1 MANRIV
7 LGTQTGYTIGGQHEQ
22 GLFISKPGQ
31 DVTAVGNIYDLLFSS
46 NRQSTH
52 FGLIHETIE
61 ATILS
66 GGYQVAVSWTN
77 TLPYTPFIEW
87 REISTSGSTTSII
100 GKESG
105 SFYVSGVDTADY
117 SPSSN
122 TPIGSTG
129 RTSIG
134 NKYIVEHVS
143 GFGCVIRYV
152 PGSASGERVPSN
164 VSFRITVFAVPS
176 DVYISNWTRLA
187 YQNNIS
193 NTNKYQAGPIHG
205 TNQYIV
211 DSSHRTSLS
220 DSPVVCMVD
229 DGNERV
235 MGGANYRGQN
245 NGSTNNFT
253 LLQNAFNTNTLHLR
267 TDLANRIPVI
277 TLCVKNL
284 HLRYQS
290 WQNWTNDFISI
301 TSDSLSSMTPAYIAN
316 QVEVS
321 ASTSTFNWLDDGLLK
336 NTAPNNTFGFIIGQY
351 FSRTGSN
358 SFFLNNIDE
367 WDPVSFPLYRSSSN
381 TSRGPADDWYNKI
394 FRVTAWKR
402 ARSKFGSK
410 PYYNWQCH
418 FLISFSQEVSGQV

>member
-7 LGTQTGYTIGGQHEQ
+7 LGTQTGYTVSGQNEQ

-31 DVTAVGNIYDLLFSS
+31 DVTAAANVYDLLFSS
-46 NRQSTH
+46 NRTAGH

-61 ATILS
+61 ATIAS
-66 GGYQVAVSWTN
+66 GEYQVAVSWTN

-87 REISTSGSTTSII
+87 REVSTSGGTTSIL

-105 SFYVSGVDTADY
+105 AFHVSGVDTASY
-117 SPSSN
+117 SPAAN
-122 TPIGSTG
+122 TPVGSTG
-129 RTSIG
+129 RSSIG
-134 NKYIVEHVS
+134 HKYIVEHVS

-152 PGSASGERVPSN
+152 PGSSSGNRVSSN
-164 VSFRITVFAVPS
+164 VTFRITVFAVPS
-176 DVYISNWTRLA
+176 DVYISNRNRLTSA
-187 YQNNIS
+187 YS
-193 NTNKYQAGPIHG
+193 SGPIHG

-211 DSSHRTSLS
+211 DSSYRTSLS

-229 DGNERV
+229 DGNESV
-235 MGGANYRGQN
+235 IGGAAYRGQN
-245 NGSTNNFT
+245 NGNTNNFT
-253 LLQNAFNTNTLHLR
+253 LMQNAFNTNTLHLR
-267 TDLANRIPVI
+267 TDLANRVPVI

-290 WQNWTNDFISI
+290 WENWTNDFISI
-301 TSDSLSSMTPAYIAN
+301 TSDSLSSMTSAYIAN
-316 QVEVS
+316 PVEVS
-321 ASTSTFNWLDDGLLK
+321 TSTSTFNWLDDGLLK

-358 SFFLNNIDE
+358 SAFFSNSGN
-367 WDPVSFPLYRSSSN
+367 WDQVSFPLYRSSSN

-394 FRVTAWKR
+394 FRVTVWKR

-418 FLISFSQEVSGQV
+418 FLIGFSQEVSGQV